1 VTRRTL
7 VVGCTDWSLTAAGVA
22 PDEPAAIL
30 RAHRV
35 QATTAAAR
43 AAGVQRGQRQREA
56 QASCPDLR
64 LLDANPDLDARA
76 FEPVVAAVTAF
87 NPRVEIVRPGV
98 VALATRGPSR
108 YFGGDA
114 ALAGK
119 VDTAVRD
126 VLTRAAPHDP
136 RPDRCRV
143 GIADGLFPALLA
155 ASRQVV
161 VPPGDSPAFLAP
173 FPTTML
179 DRPDLVDLLR
189 RLGITTLGALAA
201 LDERDVLDRFGTEGL
216 RAHRLARGLDE
227 RPLVTRPPRVELAV
241 SEAFD
246 PPAERIDVVAFAAR
260 GTAERLQQVLQ
271 SHGLVCIQ
279 LAIEAHTAHDEHL
292 IRCWRHTDG
301 AFSPAAMVDRVRWQ
315 LEGWWNG
322 GGTHGNRTAAELRP
336 SAGLALLRLRA
347 DECAAAGEVQPDLWD
362 AGTPVDAQVQRTLG
376 RVQGL
381 LGQDSVRTAVVGGG
395 RSPEEQIRLVPW
407 GDPREPAKP
416 GLPGTATVRVPTG
429 VELPPWPG
437 RLPLPPPA
445 VVHAQPVPAAV
456 CDGLGQPVDVTERGI
471 VTGEPACI
479 SITEG
484 PWSDVV
490 GWAGPWPIDERWW
503 DPRQARRRMRFQIV
517 LSDGTAH
524 LLALEDGRWWVE
536 ATYD

>member
-1 VTRRTL
+1 MTRRTL
-7 VVGCTDWSLTAAGVA
+7 VVGCTDWSLTAAGIA
-22 PDEPAAIL
+22 PDEPAAVL

-56 QASCPDLR
+56 QACCPELR

-76 FEPVVAAVTAF
+76 FEPVVTAVTAF
-87 NPRVEIVRPGV
+87 SPRVEIVRPGV
-98 VALATRGPSR
+98 MALATRGPSR

-114 ALAGK
+114 ALADK
-119 VDTAVRD
+119 IATTVRT
-126 VLTRAAPHDP
+126 VLTGIAPHDQ

-161 VPPGDSPAFLAP
+161 VPPGESPAFLAP
-173 FPTTML
+173 LPVTLL
-179 DRPDLVDLLR
+179 DRSELTDLLR
-189 RLGITTLGALAA
+189 RLGITTLEALAA
-201 LDERDVLDRFGTEGL
+201 LDERDVLDRFGAEGL
-216 RAHRLARGLDE
+216 RMHRLARGLDE

-246 PPAERIDVVAFAAR
+246 PPAERIDIVAFTAR
-260 GTAERLQQVLQ
+260 GTAERLQQLLQ
-271 SHGLVCIQ
+271 SQGLVCVQ
-279 LAIEAHTAHDEHL
+279 LAIEAYTAHDEQL
-292 IRCWRHTDG
+292 VRCWRHIDG

-322 GGTHGNRTAAELRP
+322 PGAHGPRGSIAERP

-362 AGTPVDAQVQRTLG
+362 AGTTIDAQVQRAVG

-381 LGQDSVRTAVVGGG
+381 LGQDSVRTAVMGGG
-395 RSPEEQIRLVPW
+395 RSPEEQIRLIPW
-407 GDPREPAKP
+407 GDPREPARP
-416 GLPGTATVRVPTG
+416 GLPGTGTVRVPTG

-437 RLPLPPPA
+437 RLPSPPPA
-445 VVHAQPVPAAV
+445 VVHARPVSAAV
-456 CDGLGQPVDVTERGI
+456 CDSMGRQIGVTERYI
-471 VTGEPACI
+471 VTGEPARV
-479 SITEG
+479 SVAGG

-503 DPRQARRRMRFQIV
+503 DPRQARRRMRFQV
-517 LSDGTAH
+517 ALSDGTAH
-524 LLALEDGRWWVE
+524 LLTLEDGRWWVE

>member
-7 VVGCTDWSLTAAGVA
+7 VVGCTDWPLTAAGIA
-22 PDEPAAIL
+22 PDEPAAVL

-35 QATTAAAR
+35 LATTAAAR
-43 AAGVQRGQRQREA
+43 TAGVRRGQRQREA
-56 QASCPDLR
+56 QACCPDLR
-64 LLDANPDLDARA
+64 LLEANPDLDARA

-87 NPRVEIVRPGV
+87 SPRVEIVRPGV

-119 VDTAVRD
+119 IATAVRA
-126 VLTRAAPHDP
+126 VLARSAAHDQ
-136 RPDRCRV
+136 REDRCRV

-161 VPPGDSPAFLAP
+161 VPPGGSPAFLAP
-173 FPTTML
+173 FPATML
-179 DRPDLVDLLR
+179 DRTDLTDLLR

-216 RAHRLARGLDE
+216 RAQRLARGLDE
-227 RPLVTRPPRVELAV
+227 RPLVTRPPSVELSAR
-241 SEAFD
+241 EAFD
-246 PPAERIDVVAFAAR
+246 PPAERIDVVAFTAR
-260 GTAERLQQVLQ
+260 GTAERLQQLLQ
-271 SHGLVCIQ
+271 SHGLVCVQ
-279 LAIEAHTAHDEHL
+279 LAVEAQTAHDEHL
-292 IRCWRHTDG
+292 TRRWRHIDG

-322 GGTHGNRTAAELRP
+322 DRSGAGRGTTELRP
-336 SAGLALLRLRA
+336 SAGLAVLRLRA
-347 DECAAAGEVQPDLWD
+347 DECAVAGEVQPDLWD
-362 AGTPVDAQVQRTLG
+362 ASTTVDAQVQRTLG

-395 RSPEEQIRLVPW
+395 RSPDEQIRLVPW

-416 GLPGTATVRVPTG
+416 GLPGTVTVRVPTG

-437 RLPLPPPA
+437 RLPAPPPA
-445 VVHAQPVPAAV
+445 VVHSQPVAAAV
-456 CDGLGQPVDVTERGI
+456 RDSLGEQVDVTERYV
-471 VTGEPACI
+471 VTSEPARV
-479 SITEG
+479 SIAAG
-484 PWSDVV
+484 PWLDVI
-490 GWAGPWPIDERWW
+490 GWAGPWPVDERWW
-503 DPRQARRRMRFQIV
+503 DPQQSRRRMRFQV
-517 LSDGTAH
+517 ALSDGSGH
-524 LLALEDGRWWVE
+524 LLTLEDGRWWIE

>member
-1 VTRRTL
+1 MTRRTL
-7 VVGCTDWSLTAAGVA
+7 VVGCTDWPLTAAGVA
-22 PDEPAAIL
+22 PDEPAVVL

-35 QATTAAAR
+35 LASTAVAR

-56 QASCPDLR
+56 QARCQELR
-64 LLDANPDLDARA
+64 LLDANPDQDARA
-76 FEPVVAAVTAF
+76 FEPVVASVSAF
-87 NPRVEIVRPGV
+87 SPRVEIVRPGV

-114 ALAGK
+114 ALADK
-119 VDTAVRD
+119 IAAAVRA
-126 VLTRAAPHDP
+126 VLTRIAPHDQ
-136 RPDRCRV
+136 REDRCRV
-143 GIADGLFPALLA
+143 GVADGLFPALLA

-161 VPPGDSPAFLAP
+161 VPPGSSPAFLAP

-179 DRPDLVDLLR
+179 ERSEFTDLLR

-227 RPLVTRPPRVELAV
+227 RPLVTRPPRVELSAQ
-241 SEAFD
+241 EAFD
-246 PPAERIDVVAFAAR
+246 PPVERIDVVAFAAR
-260 GTAERLQQVLQ
+260 GLAERLHQLLQ

-279 LAIEAHTAHDEHL
+279 LMVEAETAHDEHL
-292 IRCWRHTDG
+292 MRCWRHLDG

-315 LEGWWNG
+315 LEGWWSSDP
-322 GGTHGNRTAAELRP
+322 P
-336 SAGLALLRLRA
+336 SAGLAVLQLRA

-362 AGTPVDAQVQRTLG
+362 AGVTDDAQVRRTLG

-381 LGQDSVRTAVVGGG
+381 LGQNSVRTAVVGGG
-395 RSPEEQIRLVPW
+395 RSPDEQIRLVPW
-407 GDPREPAKP
+407 GDPREPANP

-437 RLPLPPPA
+437 RLPPPPPA
-445 VVHAQPVPAAV
+445 VVHSQPVPADV
-456 CDGLGQPVDVTERGI
+456 CDSLGQQVGVTQRY
-471 VTGEPACI
+471 VMTGEPARV
-479 SITEG
+479 SIAAG
-484 PWSDVV
+484 PWLDVV

-503 DPRQARRRMRFQIV
+503 DPQQARRRARFQV
-517 LSDGTAH
+517 ALSDGSAH
-524 LLALEDGRWWVE
+524 LLTLEGGRWWIE